1 MSTGSDR
8 EASTYSF
15 GNNKYPIYSLVWL
28 DNLVHIVTCKA
39 HSLEE
44 NAKLAT
50 ASRVS
55 SPGPF
60 LSSHG
65 SSPIFSMSGIGQM
78 PRLLPHGQCP
88 FSPSK
93 GEEGATST
101 PIFQMSNHSESPSLG
116 LWRQGTIRK
125 QSRQCPDTC
134 RFSNATAAWVE
145 VSPRAPRA
153 VQRRGSSLPWPSP
166 SAPGC
171 LLRFS

>member
-28 DNLVHIVTCKA
+28 DNLVHIVICKA
-39 HSLEE
+39 HSSEDRAPSWRQPQGSALPDPSFPVKEAILVFSVSGT
-44 NAKLAT
+44 AKM
-50 ASRVS
+50 SR
-55 SPGPF
+55 F
-60 LSSHG
+60 
-65 SSPIFSMSGIGQM
+65 
-78 PRLLPHGQCP
+78 LPHGQYP

-93 GEEGATST
+93 GEEGAASTSV
-101 PIFQMSNHSESPSLG
+101 FQMSNHSESPWLG
-116 LWRQGTIRK
+116 LCRQRTIQK

-145 VSPRAPRA
+145 VSPCAPERFSE
-153 VQRRGSSLPWPSP
+153 GSSPPCPSP
-166 SAPGC
+166 STPGC